1 MTGMPDFFPETN
13 YPGMF
18 ASHEWVDA
26 WQAAWSDCSAITT
39 LQRHTDPEN
48 CRDGFY
54 TYELK
59 KLACI
64 KLITL
69 FSAGISTPVSPSL
82 RSEYFNLDKKHAALL
97 LQSALRFQW
106 DQFYIPDL
114 ILDSDE
120 YRELCLVAYKENIKP
135 IVRDQSI
142 SYAVQLKHNEFA
154 DYLKRLGSNTRLKL
168 FNKRKKLFLLG
179 DIRIE
184 NVWPDID
191 AFIDVLNQFHQQ
203 RWGRPCYSGRNRVQI
218 TYFLKQIALVG
229 GKPDLSIIYCNDE
242 AISAVLDLSYL
253 GRIYN
258 IQSGYREKFQDGIS
272 LGTLHFGFQLEKAFA
287 SAADYYDFMAGN
299 GKHSDYK
306 KSLAT
311 HSTTLV
317 SLMVVRSRWLQ
328 GLYAANDLLS
338 RIKNQ
343 HKP

>member
-1 MTGMPDFFPETN
+1 MSDFFPATN
-13 YPGMF
+13 YPGIF

-26 WQAAWSDCSAITT
+26 WQDAWSDCVDIIA
-39 LQRHTDPEN
+39 LQRHADPEN

-54 TYELK
+54 TYQLK

-69 FSAGISTPVSPSL
+69 FSAGISTPASPSL
-82 RSEYFNLDKKHAALL
+82 RSEYFNQDKKHVGALIR
-97 LQSALRFQW
+97 SALRFDW
-106 DQFYIPDL
+106 DQFYIPDV
-114 ILDSDE
+114 ILGSDE
-120 YRELCLVAYKENIKP
+120 YHEFCKIAHEENVKLI
-135 IVRDQSI
+135 IRDQSI
-142 SYAVQLKHNEFA
+142 SYAVQLKHNTFV
-154 DYLKRLGSNTRLKL
+154 DYLKGLGSNTRLKL

-184 NVWPDID
+184 NLWPNVD
-191 AFIDVLNQFHQQ
+191 AFIDVLNQFHLQ

-218 TYFLKQIALVG
+218 TRFLNQIALAG
-229 GKPDLSIIYCNDE
+229 GRPDLSIIYCNDD

-272 LGTLHFGFQLEKAFA
+272 LGTLHFGFQLEKAF
-287 SAADYYDFMAGN
+287 SSGADYYDFMAGN
-299 GKHSDYK
+299 GKNSDYK

-317 SLMVVRSRWLQ
+317 SLMLVRSRWLQ
-328 GLYAANDLLS
+328 VLYLANNLLN
-338 RIKNQ
+338 RIKSLQ
-343 HKP
+343 KP